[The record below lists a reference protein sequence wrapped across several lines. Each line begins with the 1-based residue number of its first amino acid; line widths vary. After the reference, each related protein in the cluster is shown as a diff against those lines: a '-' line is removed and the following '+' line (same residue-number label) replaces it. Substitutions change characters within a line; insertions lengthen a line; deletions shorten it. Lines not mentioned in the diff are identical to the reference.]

1 MGGAGGRR
9 RVSGLS
15 SYSFEAWLRSERER
29 REDPFFPSPPFAE
42 RERARELEREEK
54 REREREREREKEL
67 CSRRHFFLFLA
78 LYLEKSRA
86 LFNNPPPLLL
96 F

>member
-15 SYSFEAWLRSERER
+15 SSTFEAWLRSERER
-29 REDPFFPSPPFAE
+29 REDPLFPSPPFAE

>member
-1 MGGAGGRR
+1 LVEKRTREEGGSLVSISSFRRKRESAGAGKG
-9 RVSGLS
+9 G
-15 SYSFEAWLRSERER
+15 
-29 REDPFFPSPPFAE
+29 
-42 RERARELEREEK
+42 K
-54 REREREREREKEL
+54 EREREREREKEL

>member
-1 MGGAGGRR
+1 M
-9 RVSGLS
+9 
-15 SYSFEAWLRSERER
+15 
-29 REDPFFPSPPFAE
+29 FPSPPFAK
-42 RERARELEREEK
+42 RKRARELEREEK
-54 REREREREREKEL
+54 REREREREKEL
-67 CSRRHFFLFLA
+67 CSRRRFFLYLA